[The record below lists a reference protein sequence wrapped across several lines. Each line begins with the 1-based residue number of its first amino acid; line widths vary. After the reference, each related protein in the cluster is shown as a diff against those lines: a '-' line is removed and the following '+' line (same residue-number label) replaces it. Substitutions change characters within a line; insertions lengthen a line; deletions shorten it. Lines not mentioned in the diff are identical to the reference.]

1 MSICTAVVKY
11 SNIRIF
17 EYKNSIRIL
26 MVLFEY
32 LKLFEYSSI
41 RIFEYSNIRIE
52 PYYSLQYRLKAH
64 AKFVLVV

>member
-1 MSICTAVVKY
+1 M
-11 SNIRIF
+11 
-17 EYKNSIRIL
+17 

-32 LKLFEYSSI
+32 FKL
-41 RIFEYSNIRIE
+41 FEYSNIRIE